1 VPNSSDQLRLNV
13 GFLINQPVGSSREFL
28 FDIPVFHLDTEFHL
42 TNLGGMAKFTRTAQG
57 LLAQVKMHATAKT
70 ECVRCLSDFEQDL
83 NIDFTELY
91 AFSLNAVTDSELLVP
106 ENAQI
111 NLRPLVREY
120 MLLDMPINPLC
131 SADCKGLCPICGQ
144 NLNESTCYHDDETV
158 DPRLSVLKSL
168 LEKK

>member
-1 VPNSSDQLRLNV
+1 MPNSSDQLRLNV
-13 GFLINQPVGSSREFL
+13 GFLINQSVGSSREFL
-28 FDIPVFHLDTEFHL
+28 FDLPVFHLDSEFHL
-42 TNLGGMAKFTRTAQG
+42 TKLGGMAKFTRTAQG
-57 LLAQVKMHATAKT
+57 LLAQVKMYATLET
-70 ECVRCLSDFEQDL
+70 ECVRCLSNSQQDL

-91 AFSLNAVTDSELLVP
+91 AFSPNSVTDSELLIP

-131 SADCKGLCPICGQ
+131 KADCKGLCPICGQ
-144 NLNESTCYHDDETV
+144 NLNESTCNHEDETV
-158 DPRLSVLKSL
+158 DPRLSILKSL